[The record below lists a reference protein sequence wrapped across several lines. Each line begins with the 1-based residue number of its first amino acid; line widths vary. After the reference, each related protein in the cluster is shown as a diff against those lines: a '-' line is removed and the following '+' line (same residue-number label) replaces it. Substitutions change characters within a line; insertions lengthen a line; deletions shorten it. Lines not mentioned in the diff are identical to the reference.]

1 LLRSQTCA
9 AEVVRRKRSADS
21 EAYLLRVI
29 LRHPIP
35 RVSLHRLTASEIAKH
50 RDHRQSLVKADTMQ
64 SELAIFRHCIEV
76 ARNKSDFALPT
87 NLVQQV
93 KLSRAGNPRER
104 RVNTG
109 ELEKL
114 LATCE
119 TSRCRR
125 RPAVI
130 RLARDCN
137 ATERIT
143 WHPWARACKCFC
155 GVPSF
160 GSTFEQTDRK
170 TPKTVSPRDAV
181 AVRRSYNRR

>member
-1 LLRSQTCA
+1 MRQTEAERDHSGLPLDGRLLRSQTCA
-9 AEVVRRKRSADS
+9 AEVVRHKHSADS
-21 EAYLLRVI
+21 EVYLLSVI

-35 RVSLHRLTASEIAKH
+35 RVSLHRLTASEIAKY
-50 RDHRQSLVKADTMQ
+50 RDHRQSLVKADTMRR
-64 SELAIFRHCIEV
+64 ELAMFRHCIEV
-76 ARNKSDFALPT
+76 ARNDSDFVLPT

-93 KLSRAGNPRER
+93 KLPRAGNPRER

-125 RPAVI
+125 RPAVV

-143 WHPWARACKCFC
+143 WHP
-155 GVPSF
+155 
-160 GSTFEQTDRK
+160 
-170 TPKTVSPRDAV
+170 
-181 AVRRSYNRR
+181 